1 MWQRDQIGFRL
12 REELCAGDI
21 VTLEVLTPAGTI
33 VMMGEPE
40 DVGRMVIVRG
50 VHIHSEPLHEVGTA
64 NLAVIAQALMQ
75 RYDYDE
81 IVIKGARRGARSVRG
96 SSRVKSGTAVA
107 LNLRPDRD
115 RLGPVASIPAIEALV
130 KRHLPLLRAKR
141 AIEAMLDDGAVF
153 VEVPR
158 VENVRTLAGELRAAG
173 VVARPSIV
181 QPTGGRRDETVD
193 VAALR
198 QRLGMTQEQFAR
210 VFQIA
215 LPVVRNW
222 EQGGTSR
229 TGSLPS
235 CCA

>member
-1 MWQRDQIGFRL
+1 M
-12 REELCAGDI
+12 
-21 VTLEVLTPAGTI
+21 
-33 VMMGEPE
+33 
-40 DVGRMVIVRG
+40 
-50 VHIHSEPLHEVGTA
+50 
-64 NLAVIAQALMQ
+64 
-75 RYDYDE
+75 
-81 IVIKGARRGARSVRG
+81 
-96 SSRVKSGTAVA
+96 
-107 LNLRPDRD
+107 
-115 RLGPVASIPAIEALV
+115 

-222 EQGGTSR
+222 EQGRNRPDGVATVMLR
-229 TGSLPS
+229 MIEAHPKEVEELLWGG
-235 CCA
+235 